1 MPQND
6 PAELDPQVPAGS
18 DQPAPPI
25 DVQRLAEKI
34 VELLKREARIERER
48 TGRR

>member
-1 MPQND
+1 VPQND
-6 PAELDPQVPAGS
+6 PAELNTSVSAGN

-34 VELLKREARIERER
+34 VELLKREAHLERER

>member
-6 PAELDPQVPAGS
+6 PAELSPPAAGS

-34 VELLKREARIERER
+34 VELLKREAHIERER

>member
-6 PAELDPQVPAGS
+6 PAELNTQVSASS
-18 DQPAPPI
+18 DQPI
-25 DVQRLAEKI
+25 DVQQLAEKI

-48 TGRR
+48 AGRH